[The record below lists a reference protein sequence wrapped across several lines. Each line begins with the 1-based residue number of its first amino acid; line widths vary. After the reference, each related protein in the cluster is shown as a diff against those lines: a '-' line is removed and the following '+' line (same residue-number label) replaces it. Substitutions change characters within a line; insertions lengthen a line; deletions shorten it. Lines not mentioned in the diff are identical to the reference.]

1 MATMATMATT
11 VALVAY
17 VAAIRHID
25 RIRTTMLTQIEC
37 QQTLNT
43 IIVDDSLLTWME
55 AFLNDRKAQGAAS
68 GTLRFYTQKL
78 KLFLDYCRAQAVERI
93 SQITA
98 TFIRQYLLYLEE
110 SGHNPGG
117 MHAAFRSLRAFLN
130 WYEAEAEPEEWSN
143 AIHKVKAPKVPIEP
157 LEPVSHETIASMI
170 KTCNRGTF
178 IGDRDAAILLCLL
191 DTGARAS
198 EFLNI
203 DLEDL
208 KQASGTILIRHGKGS
223 KPREVYLGKHS
234 RKLLRKYLKHRY
246 DDSPALWVTHPRF
259 GSERLG
265 YDGLR
270 AIIHRRSVD
279 AKVEEPSLHDFRR
292 AFALAM
298 LRNGTDV
305 YTLAKLMGHEGIA
318 ILQRY
323 LKQTYQDTEAA
334 HRRAG
339 PVDNSGFFGLV

>member
-1 MATMATMATT
+1 MATRATRATVVAT
-11 VALVAY
+11 VANVA
-17 VAAIRHID
+17 VISHID
-25 RIRTTMLTQIEC
+25 RMRTAMLTQVEC

-43 IIVDDSLLTWME
+43 IVVDDSLLTWME
-55 AFLNDRKAQGAAS
+55 AFLNSRKAQGVAS

-78 KLFLDYCRAQAVERI
+78 KLFLDYCQAHAVERI

-117 MHAAFRSLRAFLN
+117 RHAEFRSLRAFLN
-130 WYEAEAEPEEWSN
+130 WYEVEAEPEEWSN

-157 LEPVSHETIASMI
+157 LEPVSFETISQMI
-170 KTCNRGTF
+170 KVCPRNTF
-178 IGDRDAAILLCLL
+178 TGDRDAAILLCLL

-198 EFLNI
+198 EFLDI

-208 KQASGTILIRHGKGS
+208 NQASGKILIRRGKGS
-223 KPREVYLGKHS
+223 KPREVYLGRRS
-234 RKLLRKYLKHRY
+234 RHILRKYLKHRT

-305 YTLAKLMGHEGIA
+305 YTLAKLMGHEGITV
-318 ILQRY
+318 LQRY

-339 PVDNSGFFGLV
+339 PVDNSELLGLV